1 LKFPEASNS
10 PASVPCIFT
19 PRWCSGCESSH
30 SPSLGNLSLMFSI
43 FALAPTALQ
52 VNNAPVSRRSAV
64 RTALS
69 ALVVAPAAALAADN
83 SGNYGDTS
91 GYAAPPGIPGFQ
103 AGPSFGPGYSKD
115 GTRSTAA
122 ATVAAPSGGE
132 FAKLLASSKAS
143 FETNTGLKMT
153 PDEEKKL
160 EEKLRKKYP
169 GVARSA
175 G

>member
-1 LKFPEASNS
+1 MIDRSICLA
-10 PASVPCIFT
+10 
-19 PRWCSGCESSH
+19 
-30 SPSLGNLSLMFSI
+30 MFSI

-103 AGPSFGPGYSKD
+103 AGPSFGPGYQKD

-153 PDEEKKL
+153 PAEEKKL
-160 EEKLRKKYP
+160 EEKLRTKYP